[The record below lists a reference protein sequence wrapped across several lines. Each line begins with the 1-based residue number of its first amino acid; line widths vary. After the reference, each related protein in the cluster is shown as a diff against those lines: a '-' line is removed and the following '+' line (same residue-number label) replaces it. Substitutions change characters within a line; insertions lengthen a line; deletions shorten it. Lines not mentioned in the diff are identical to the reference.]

1 MGAMHRLVGLILGS
15 AALATALPVSAQSD
29 PFSSVDASVSASME
43 SFHIPGGALAVARD
57 GTLLHARGF
66 GYVDATGHRPITAQ
80 SLFLNASVSKPLT
93 AMAIFKL
100 IEAHKLSLDDRAYSF
115 FKDLSQPPGTTRD
128 PRLDDITVRDLL
140 DHAGGWDRTVSGE
153 PAGKTA
159 QIVASFGLKTD
170 VTPLDAIHFSL
181 GVPLDFAPGTR
192 SAYSNF
198 GFIMLGQII
207 ERVSGQDYERFVR
220 DNVLAGAGIRDGGIM
235 HAPRAFPGEVQR
247 YDAAGKPLPFGSG
260 LVGTAAGGWV
270 LSPAD
275 WVKILAALHDGKI
288 LTQASLDAMF
298 APPYPPLHARPNG
311 SAFGLGWDAVA
322 RVNGHLTYGKDGGSA
337 GIHTWIEHRPDG
349 LDEALFFNGGD
360 GGVGL
365 ILKAKR
371 ALDLALDR
379 GHFGSD

>member
-1 MGAMHRLVGLILGS
+1 MHRLLGVILGS

-29 PFSSVDASVSASME
+29 PVSAVDASVSASMQ

-57 GTLLHARGF
+57 GTLLHTRGF
-66 GYVDATGHRPITAQ
+66 GYADAAGHHPITAQ
-80 SLFLNASVSKPLT
+80 SLFLNASLSKPLT

-100 IEAHKLSLDDRAYSF
+100 IEAHKLSLDNKAYSF
-115 FKDLSQPPGTTRD
+115 FKDLSQPRGTTRD

-159 QIVASFGLKTD
+159 QIVASLGLTSE

-198 GFIMLGQII
+198 GFIMLGQIV
-207 ERVSGQDYERFVR
+207 ERVSGQTYERFVR
-220 DNVLAGAGIRDGGIM
+220 DNVLLAAGVGDGGLM
-235 HAPRAFPGEVQR
+235 HAPHAFPGEVQR
-247 YDAAGKPLPFGSG
+247 YDQKGNPLPFGSP

-275 WVKILAALHDGKI
+275 WMKILNALQHGKI

-298 APPYPPLHARPNG
+298 APPYAPLRARPNG

-322 RVNGHLTYGKDGGSA
+322 RVNGQLTFSKDGGSP
-337 GIHTWIEHRPDG
+337 GVHTWVEHRADG
-349 LDEALFFNGGD
+349 LDDALFFNGGEGD
-360 GGVGL
+360 VSL

-379 GHFGSD
+379 LALGAK